1 MADGKEYISKTGEDG
16 SVNIS
21 EDVIS
26 IIAMEAMREVEGF
39 GSISNPLSKD
49 LAELIGKK
57 SAARGVS
64 VLPEEDSVSIDVFIS
79 VKYNYSVV
87 QVSQAI
93 QEAIRN
99 SVEDMTGIPVPLKS
113 CNAAIAASMACWGR
127 TQGPALKL

>member
-1 MADGKEYISKTGEDG
+1 MAEGKEYISKTGEDG

-93 QEAIRN
+93 QEAIRK
-99 SVEDMTGIPVPLKS
+99 SVEDMTGIPVKAVNVHVGS
-113 CNAAIAASMACWGR
+113 VAFEKGKQA
-127 TQGPALKL
+127 

>member
-93 QEAIRN
+93 QEAIRK
-99 SVEDMTGIPVPLKS
+99 SVEDMTGIPVKAVNVHVGS
-113 CNAAIAASMACWGR
+113 VAFEKGKQA
-127 TQGPALKL
+127 

>member
-26 IIAMEAMREVEGF
+26 IIAMEAKREVEGF

-93 QEAIRN
+93 QEAIRK
-99 SVEDMTGIPVPLKS
+99 SVEDMTGIPVKAVNVHVGS
-113 CNAAIAASMACWGR
+113 VAFEKGKQA
-127 TQGPALKL
+127 

>member
-49 LAELIGKK
+49 LAGLIGKK

-93 QEAIRN
+93 QEAIRK
-99 SVEDMTGIPVPLKS
+99 SVEDMTGIPVKAVNVHVGS
-113 CNAAIAASMACWGR
+113 VAFEKGKQA
-127 TQGPALKL
+127 

>member
-1 MADGKEYISKTGEDG
+1 MADGKEYISKAGEDG

-99 SVEDMTGIPVPLKS
+99 SVEDMTGIPVKAVNVHVGS
-113 CNAAIAASMACWGR
+113 VAFEKGKQA
-127 TQGPALKL
+127 

>member
-49 LAELIGKK
+49 LSELIGKK

-64 VLPEEDSVSIDVFIS
+64 VLPEEDSVTIDVFIS

-93 QEAIRN
+93 QEAIRK
-99 SVEDMTGIPVPLKS
+99 SVEDMTGIPVKAVNVHVGS
-113 CNAAIAASMACWGR
+113 VAFEKGKQA
-127 TQGPALKL
+127 

>member
-1 MADGKEYISKTGEDG
+1 MKETAETGGIAPWKTYWTV
-16 SVNIS
+16 SS
-21 EDVIS
+21 AMEDVIS

-93 QEAIRN
+93 QEAIRK
-99 SVEDMTGIPVPLKS
+99 SVEDMTGIPVKAVNVHVGS
-113 CNAAIAASMACWGR
+113 VAFEKGKQA
-127 TQGPALKL
+127 

>member
-1 MADGKEYISKTGEDG
+1 MADGKEYISKAGEDG

-93 QEAIRN
+93 QEAIRK
-99 SVEDMTGIPVPLKS
+99 SVEDMTGIPVKAVNVHVGS
-113 CNAAIAASMACWGR
+113 VAFEKGKQA
-127 TQGPALKL
+127 

>member
-1 MADGKEYISKTGEDG
+1 
-16 SVNIS
+16 
-21 EDVIS
+21 
-26 IIAMEAMREVEGF
+26 MEAMREVEGF

-64 VLPEEDSVSIDVFIS
+64 VLPEEDCVSIDVFIS

-99 SVEDMTGIPVPLKS
+99 SVEDMTGIPVKAVNVHVGS
-113 CNAAIAASMACWGR
+113 VAFEKGKQA
-127 TQGPALKL
+127 

>member
-1 MADGKEYISKTGEDG
+1 MADGKEYISKAGEDG

-57 SAARGVS
+57 SAARGVN
-64 VLPEEDSVSIDVFIS
+64 VLPGENCVSIDVFIS
-79 VKYNYSVV
+79 VKYNYSVI

-93 QEAIRN
+93 QEAIRK
-99 SVEDMTGIPVPLKS
+99 SVEDMTGIPVKAVNVHVGS
-113 CNAAIAASMACWGR
+113 VAFEKGKQA
-127 TQGPALKL
+127 

>member
-99 SVEDMTGIPVPLKS
+99 SVEDMTGIPVKAVNVHVGS
-113 CNAAIAASMACWGR
+113 VAFEKGKQA
-127 TQGPALKL
+127 

>member
-1 MADGKEYISKTGEDG
+1 MADGKEYISKVSEEG

-26 IIAMEAMREVEGF
+26 IIALEAMREVEGY

-64 VLPEEDSVSIDVFIS
+64 VQPG
-79 VKYNYSVV
+79 K
-87 QVSQAI
+87 
-93 QEAIRN
+93 
-99 SVEDMTGIPVPLKS
+99 
-113 CNAAIAASMACWGR
+113 AASASTCSFPSS
-127 TQGPALKL
+127 TITP

>member
-1 MADGKEYISKTGEDG
+1 MADGKEYISKVGEDG

-64 VLPEEDSVSIDVFIS
+64 VVPGEDGVSVDVFVS

-87 QVSQAI
+87 QVSRAI
-93 QEAIRN
+93 QEAIRK
-99 SVEDMTGIPVPLKS
+99 SVEDMTGIPVKAVNVHVGGVAFEKS
-113 CNAAIAASMACWGR
+113 KQA
-127 TQGPALKL
+127 

>member
-1 MADGKEYISKTGEDG
+1 MADGKEYISRTGEDG
-16 SVNIS
+16 SLNIS

-26 IIAMEAMREVEGF
+26 IIALEAMREVEGF

-57 SAARGVS
+57 TAARGVN
-64 VLPEEDSVSIDVFIS
+64 VLPEEDGVSVDVFIS

-99 SVEDMTGIPVPLKS
+99 SVEDMTGIPVKAVNVHVGGIAFEKS
-113 CNAAIAASMACWGR
+113 KQA
-127 TQGPALKL
+127 

>member
-1 MADGKEYISKTGEDG
+1 MADGKEYISKVGEDG

-26 IIAMEAMREVEGF
+26 IIALEAMREVEGF

-64 VLPEEDSVSIDVFIS
+64 VLPGEDCVSIDVFIS
-79 VKYNYSVV
+79 VKYNYSVI
-87 QVSQAI
+87 QVSRAI
-93 QEAIRN
+93 QEAIRK
-99 SVEDMTGIPVPLKS
+99 SVEDMTGIPVKAVNVHVGS
-113 CNAAIAASMACWGR
+113 VAFEKGKQA
-127 TQGPALKL
+127 

>member
-64 VLPEEDSVSIDVFIS
+64 VLPEEDSVTIDVFIS

-93 QEAIRN
+93 QEAIRK
-99 SVEDMTGIPVPLKS
+99 SVEDMTGIPVKAVNVHVGS
-113 CNAAIAASMACWGR
+113 VAFEKGKQA
-127 TQGPALKL
+127 

>member
-79 VKYNYSVV
+79 VKYNYAVV

-93 QEAIRN
+93 QEAIRK
-99 SVEDMTGIPVPLKS
+99 SVEDMTGIPVKAVNVHVGS
-113 CNAAIAASMACWGR
+113 VAFEKGKQA
-127 TQGPALKL
+127 

>member
-64 VLPEEDSVSIDVFIS
+64 VLPEEDSVTIDVFIS

-93 QEAIRN
+93 QEAIRK
-99 SVEDMTGIPVPLKS
+99 SVEDMTGIPVKAVDVHVGS
-113 CNAAIAASMACWGR
+113 VAFEKGKQA
-127 TQGPALKL
+127 

>member
-49 LAELIGKK
+49 LAELIGQQ

-99 SVEDMTGIPVPLKS
+99 SGEDMTGIPVKAVNVHVGS
-113 CNAAIAASMACWGR
+113 VAFEKGKQA
-127 TQGPALKL
+127 

>member
-1 MADGKEYISKTGEDG
+1 MADGKEDISKTGEDG

-49 LAELIGKK
+49 LAELIGKE

-99 SVEDMTGIPVPLKS
+99 SVEDMTGIPVKAVNVHVGS
-113 CNAAIAASMACWGR
+113 VAFEKGKQA
-127 TQGPALKL
+127 

>member
-99 SVEDMTGIPVPLKS
+99 SVEDMTGIPVKAVNVHVGGVAVETS
-113 CNAAIAASMACWGR
+113 RQA
-127 TQGPALKL
+127 

>member
-87 QVSQAI
+87 LVSQAI
-93 QEAIRN
+93 QEAIRK
-99 SVEDMTGIPVPLKS
+99 SVEDMTGIPVKAVNVHVGS
-113 CNAAIAASMACWGR
+113 VAFEKGKQA
-127 TQGPALKL
+127 

>member
-1 MADGKEYISKTGEDG
+1 MADGKEYISKTGEEG

-99 SVEDMTGIPVPLKS
+99 SVEDMTGIPVKAVNVHVGS
-113 CNAAIAASMACWGR
+113 VAFEKGKQA
-127 TQGPALKL
+127 